1 MDDIRETEEAETA
14 REKER
19 ERLNERIA
27 TACLGWQTINHQ
39 EICNNIVVVNKFRH
53 AVVHIIV
60 TWRQYRGNCNALYFK
75 VL

>member
-1 MDDIRETEEAETA
+1 MQRYTIKDA
-14 REKER
+14 RAMTR
-19 ERLNERIA
+19 DFVA
-27 TACLGWQTINHQ
+27 DHQ
-39 EICNNIVVVNKFRH
+39 PLRDVQQHRRSQQFMH